1 MRRALLIAAVVLWPC
16 SVHAQRPGAN
26 IRAAIVPETLSV
38 GDVVHAAIRVRLS
51 PGVRVEFPDTLP
63 TSGDA
68 EGAGARVLRSDTT
81 DGELELTAAYP
92 ITAWKPGAL
101 RLPTAQIRLLT
112 EGGQDTVNVEFAE
125 AHVLS
130 VLPADTSNIEPRPA
144 RDVLGADRVWWPWLA
159 GLLLALALAALGIWM
174 WRRRQRPG
182 AKLVFEP
189 DMPPRQAALAML
201 DRARSLRLIEAGEY
215 KRFYSLVSEALRM
228 YIEALEPAWSADLTT
243 IELAS
248 LLLDRHTEAS
258 PALEVLTRA
267 DLVKFAKVRP
277 DPDTAHADWNSART
291 WVEHFG
297 PQQETEEAQSEA
309 VAT

>member
-1 MRRALLIAAVVLWPC
+1 MRRALLIAIAACLPC
-16 SVHAQRPGAN
+16 AAHAQRPGATV
-26 IRAAIVPETLSV
+26 RAAIVPETLSV

-51 PGVRVEFPDTLP
+51 RGVRVEFPDTLP
-63 TSGDA
+63 TSGDV

-81 DGELELTAAYP
+81 GGELELTAAYP
-92 ITAWKPGAL
+92 ITAWKPGVL
-101 RLPTAQIRLLT
+101 QLPTAQIRLLT

-125 AHVLS
+125 AQVLS

-159 GLLLALALAALGIWM
+159 GLLLALLLAALGIWI
-174 WRRRQRPG
+174 WRRRKRPG
-182 AKLVFEP
+182 EETVFVP

-201 DRARSLRLIEAGEY
+201 DRARVLRLIEAGEF
-215 KRFYSLVSEALRM
+215 KRFYSIVSEALRM
-228 YIEALEPAWSADLTT
+228 YIEAIEPAWSADLTT

-248 LLLDRHTEAS
+248 LLLDRGAEVV

-267 DLVKFAKVRP
+267 DLVKFAKARP
-277 DPDTAHADWNSART
+277 DAETARGDWSSARA
-291 WVEHFG
+291 WVERFG
-297 PQQETEEAQSEA
+297 PQQETVAAEAEA